1 MLAQRRNPTATV
13 IDIQTARKGRALM
26 SGATEAVQREEQV
39 NRQEESAAKE
49 AVNGWVQRVMLGAV
63 SILVTLFLG
72 FIFWLAPAVS
82 SLMTSMQTQQ
92 NEQTYLRA
100 ELGKMSAAQDK
111 TNDTINDLALKSMT
125 WATKDQLIMTKDQLL
140 AQIAKAEDQL
150 NDLRMRVLALEAA
163 QPKTTRR

>member
-1 MLAQRRNPTATV
+1 
-13 IDIQTARKGRALM
+13 M